1 MGEGPSGCKGEEYLW
16 RFLREKNFFLQYR
29 FNITRKVEVNIE
41 NVRDGDYCY
50 SDTMLH
56 LMMKT
61 QFQKQKFFS
70 YKKRKAKI
78 RDDK

>member
-1 MGEGPSGCKGEEYLW
+1 MGNCGKGRENP
-16 RFLREKNFFLQYR
+16 RKILREKNFFLLYR
-29 FNITRKVEVNIE
+29 FNITRKVGVNIE
-41 NVRDGDYCY
+41 NVRDDDYYY

-56 LMMKT
+56 LMLKT

-70 YKKRKAKI
+70 YKKRKTKI